1 MGEHEDAKDSEDRI
15 IFKVCKMITPEASIT
30 VRSGEEV
37 NIGLVK
43 DNAENT
49 VKRGG
54 GNMSQQHKNNCDKF
68 LRLNQS

>member
-1 MGEHEDAKDSEDRI
+1 
-15 IFKVCKMITPEASIT
+15 MITPEASIT

-37 NIGLVK
+37 NIGRVK